1 MMDELRD
8 LYREVI
14 LDHGTHPRNAE
25 FPVAANRTGEG
36 TNPLCGDEV
45 TVKVQVEDDHIADI
59 GCQSHAC
66 AICTAAA
73 STMTEAVKGKSV
85 ADSLSLFRAYHAL
98 VTGGEAIESDESQL
112 GKLSAFAGVASFPM
126 RVKCATLPWHA
137 LEAALSEKQSP
148 VSTEEESHGSE

>member
-14 LDHGTHPRNAE
+14 LDHGTHPRNAD

-45 TVKVQVEDDHIADI
+45 TVKVQVEDDRIADI

-85 ADSLSLFRAYHAL
+85 ADSRSLFRTYHAL
-98 VTGGEAIESDESQL
+98 VTGEGESDSAVSEL
-112 GKLSAFAGVASFPM
+112 GKLSAFAGVAAFPM

-137 LEAALSEKQSP
+137 LEAALSNDQVP
-148 VSTEEESHGSE
+148 VSTEEESDGNE

>member
-1 MMDELRD
+1 MDDLRD

-14 LDHGTHPRNAE
+14 LDHGTHPRNAS
-25 FPVAANRTGEG
+25 FPREANRTGEG

-45 TVKVQVEDDHIADI
+45 TVKVQVDGERIADI

-85 ADSLSLFRAYHAL
+85 EDTMALFRAYRAL
-98 VTGGEAIESDESQL
+98 VTGDGENESDASRL
-112 GKLSAFAGVASFPM
+112 GKLSAFAGVAAFPM

-137 LEAALSEKQSP
+137 LEAALAEKRAAAT
-148 VSTEEESHGSE
+148 TEEDDDGND

>member
-14 LDHGTHPRNAE
+14 LDHGTHPRNAA
-25 FPVAANRTGEG
+25 FPALANRSGEG

-45 TVKVQVEDDHIADI
+45 TVKVQVEGDRIADI

-85 ADSLSLFRAYHAL
+85 SDSLSLFRSYHAL
-98 VTGGEAIESDESQL
+98 VTGAGENSGDAPDL

-137 LEAALSEKQSP
+137 LEAALSQKQSP
-148 VSTEEESHGSE
+148 VSTEEESDGKA

>member
-1 MMDELRD
+1 MMSDLHD

-14 LDHGTHPRNAE
+14 LDHGTHPRNAS
-25 FPVAANRTGEG
+25 FPAEANRSGEG

-45 TVKVQVEDDHIADI
+45 TVKVQLEGDRIEDI
-59 GCQSHAC
+59 GCQSTAC

-85 ADSLSLFRAYHAL
+85 IDTMSLFRAYRTM
-98 VTGGEAIESDESQL
+98 VTGDGESELDPDDL
-112 GKLSAFAGVASFPM
+112 GKLSAFAGVAAFPM

-137 LEAALSEKQSP
+137 LEAALSDSDGP
-148 VSTEEESHGSE
+148 DSTGEGDHGNQ